1 MKIRKLVSVADNV
14 LDLVL
19 GEQINSTVEHSVKQY
34 PSLIYYYPK
43 LV

>member
-14 LDLVL
+14 IDLVL
-19 GEQINSTVEHSVKQY
+19 GEQLNSPVEQSVKQY